1 MESALW
7 PRRFGLE
14 SSQIPFG
21 AGNWSFV
28 SQVAQEWVALPSSRF
43 HYRAPLAPS
52 TSAPLPLRIPPHLL
66 AKMAKTKL
74 KPTKPKEMFKPYD
87 EEAVPDIMPFPGL
100 SHVKITKGQETNVP
114 KLNEHQRS
122 WILDIGVRDVDL
134 PSCQGKAATAIYD
147 DIKDAA
153 FEAKAFQHK
162 PQPQDRDEE
171 NGVAALAAAWKR
183 KEREK
188 KSKKAGKAIPD
199 SDSDSDDDAEEED
212 QGGRAALL
220 RGYSKAGWR
229 EAIQKVISNKRG
241 AEVLKR
247 AKSQMVDAPDNS
259 GTGESIPHS
268 PALATLLGL
277 VAATG
282 RDKFREDRHED
293 IQEFSKTLP
302 GTSNAGGKFRQAEAI
317 LWAKEDQAS
326 WEADAAADKN
336 VDWAERQKLVPSGFK
351 HMVDSLHASGK
362 FRPFVATM
370 LMGWLGEDGKVHF
383 EAEAVPEEIG
393 IRQTFEKQHTQ
404 LVNESINRMYAWA
417 EKPLQDYAATREDS
431 TKPAAIVFPLSVEAV
446 DEGTAQSPQANG
458 DMFSGGVG
466 STEAAFGSRDVQWA
480 AIASAPNDYYNAV
493 QCPAGFPATGLAE
506 LTRTQWDE
514 LAVMLASVAG
524 AGTSGFFRRRAA
536 EASSSPPPSPPRPPR
551 SPPPASPPPSPP
563 RSKTPP
569 PPPPRSPPPPSP
581 PPSPPRAKTPPPPP
595 PRSKTPP
602 PPPPSPPRSKTPPP
616 PPPSPPRTKTPPPA
630 PPGPP
635 ASPGADNKRGKKRK
649 ADIQLV
655 RDDDVPPESGTR
667 RTARTRKTPQE
678 AELERQQK
686 LAAAVGGS
694 KKPGWDYVVKSPVKA
709 KSGSGKR
716 YTITRYVINSSS
728 GLGLKLDDGT
738 TPLDEF
744 NEQFEV
750 LRARRGLTPVYELLG
765 LINTAGRSS
774 PIVADA
780 ATSESAV
787 SDPAALDDEDD
798 YSDMPDLEPP
808 ASDDED
814 AVGEDYDEDL
824 FAESPTL
831 TRLDEGDVEFDMDDV
846 PEWYLDDS
854 DSSDSDS
861 EFGDV

>member
-1 MESALW
+1 
-7 PRRFGLE
+7 
-14 SSQIPFG
+14 
-21 AGNWSFV
+21 
-28 SQVAQEWVALPSSRF
+28 
-43 HYRAPLAPS
+43 
-52 TSAPLPLRIPPHLL
+52 
-66 AKMAKTKL
+66 MAKTKL

-114 KLNEHQRS
+114 KLNEHRRS

-199 SDSDSDDDAEEED
+199 SDSDSDDDAEEEG

-259 GTGESIPHS
+259 GTGT
-268 PALATLLGL
+268 LATLLGL

-383 EAEAVPEEIG
+383 EWQVLLTRVAEAVPEEIG

-458 DMFSGGVG
+458 DMFSGGVVWWNDYIKG

-524 AGTSGFFRRRAA
+524 AGTSGIIFSSSFAT
-536 EASSSPPPSPPRPPR
+536 ASSSF
-551 SPPPASPPPSPP
+551 PAACVSASFAAAFQDPATTASSFPAACVSACVSASFVAACQDPATIAS
-563 RSKTPP
+563 SFE
-569 PPPPRSPPPPSP
+569 
-581 PPSPPRAKTPPPPP
+581 
-595 PRSKTPP
+595 TPP
-602 PPPPSPPRSKTPPP
+602 PPPPSPSRSKTPPP

-655 RDDDVPPESGTR
+655 RDDDVH
-667 RTARTRKTPQE
+667 QN
-678 AELERQQK
+678 L
-686 LAAAVGGS
+686 
-694 KKPGWDYVVKSPVKA
+694 
-709 KSGSGKR
+709 
-716 YTITRYVINSSS
+716 
-728 GLGLKLDDGT
+728 GLGGLQEHEKH
-738 TPLDEF
+738 
-744 NEQFEV
+744 
-750 LRARRGLTPVYELLG
+750 LRRLNWSVSRSSQLLLG
-765 LINTAGRSS
+765 GAKNQVNGAEWVTAG
-774 PIVADA
+774 I
-780 ATSESAV
+780 
-787 SDPAALDDEDD
+787 
-798 YSDMPDLEPP
+798 
-808 ASDDED
+808 
-814 AVGEDYDEDL
+814 
-824 FAESPTL
+824 TL
-831 TRLDEGDVEFDMDDV
+831 
-846 PEWYLDDS
+846 
-854 DSSDSDS
+854 
-861 EFGDV
+861 